1 MPLIPAESGEFEARL
16 CSKFQASQDPSV
28 VVAQR
33 WWWWATLRKG
43 LVLVSPSPPNL
54 GATVCTDISESLAT
68 QARRLGVGIRSGME

>member
-1 MPLIPAESGEFEARL
+1 MPLIPAESCEFEASL
-16 CSKFQASQDPSV
+16 CSQDPSV

-43 LVLVSPSPPNL
+43 LVLVSPSLLNL

>member
-1 MPLIPAESGEFEARL
+1 MPLIPAESGEFEASL

-28 VVAQR
+28 VSSSVVVVGDAAEGSR
-33 WWWWATLRKG
+33 PRLTNL
-43 LVLVSPSPPNL
+43 LNL